1 MVRVRTAILV
11 VAIGLVGLVP
21 LPGHSQVA
29 FLHEEHLIA
38 MSDGVRIYA
47 DVARPDRADPVPVL
61 IVGSPYG
68 GSTAAGG
75 VAADGAGTAAELY
88 GGDIAVIVFHL
99 RGTGASEGEFDNWGA
114 RTREDSI
121 KMVDWAATAPWSN
134 GSVATFG
141 GSGTAPWQYAPLS
154 IRHPAIK
161 AAMIATTC
169 IDFYRDCFHP
179 GGASG
184 AVIEAAGG
192 LVAAGY
198 AQMTEARIRLGLAAN
213 PTPPQQLAALA
224 TGFGE
229 GAIEN
234 LDNEYWRLRAATE
247 EVSNWNVPILF
258 ADGPYDIGGWN
269 GVIEGFL
276 RAKNAW
282 LNLNGGHS
290 APTQV
295 REIYDGPEQVR
306 FIRHFLLGEDNG
318 FEDRQRVRLYT
329 GLGSRISWSK
339 AEMLVRDEP
348 AYPFPRTKWTRVYL
362 DEGPTGSA
370 VSLNDGALSLA
381 RGADGGDLAPLT
393 NTIGPKTEMRL
404 VLHVGSIPPLIRQQV
419 SAVVPPDIVSAADN
433 ALLLSD
439 MRTEEPLALTYTTG
453 TLKENVEISGEITA
467 RIFARSSAPDLDIV
481 ARLTDVWPD
490 GRSEWITDTR
500 LRASMREIDPS
511 LSRRTPDG
519 DFWRPWFTYDERV
532 PLQSGEINEFLLHMQ
547 NTSMVFRAGHRI
559 RLDFFP
565 IGQAGADAF
574 PAPGTF
580 EILRGPAHPSFVL
593 LPVIPTG
600 CNRSVPAFDFVTHP
614 GTCTAGLAEAL

>member
-1 MVRVRTAILV
+1 M
-11 VAIGLVGLVP
+11 GLLTLAP
-21 LPGHSQVA
+21 LPGRAQVTI
-29 FLHEEHLIA
+29 LHEEHLIT

-47 DVARPDRADPVPVL
+47 DVARPDRPERVPVL
-61 IVGSPYG
+61 VVGSPYG

-75 VAADGAGTAAELY
+75 IAMDGAGTAAELY
-88 GGDIAVIVFHL
+88 GGDVAVVVFHL

-121 KMVDWAATAPWSN
+121 KMVDWAASEPWSN

-184 AVIEAAGG
+184 PVIEAAGG

-198 AQMTEARIRLGLAAN
+198 AQMMEARTRLGLAAN
-213 PTPPQQLAALA
+213 PTPPQQIAALA
-224 TGFGE
+224 TGFGQ
-229 GAIEN
+229 GALEDR
-234 LDNEYWRLRAATE
+234 DNDYWRLRAATE
-247 EVSNWNVPILF
+247 EVANWNVPILF
-258 ADGPYDIGGWN
+258 AEGPYDIGGWN

-276 RAKNAW
+276 RANNAW

-295 REIYDGPEQVR
+295 REAYDQPEQVR
-306 FIRHFLLGEDNG
+306 FVRHFLLGEDNG

-339 AEMLVRDEP
+339 AEMLLRDE
-348 AYPFPRTKWTRVYL
+348 AGYPFPGTEWTRMYL
-362 DEGPTGSA
+362 DAGQTGSA
-370 VSLNDGALSLA
+370 VSLNDGSLSLA
-381 RGADGGDLAPLT
+381 PGADGADLAPVT
-393 NTIGPKTEMRL
+393 NTIGPKSEMRL
-404 VLHVGSIPPLIRQQV
+404 VLHVGSIPPLIRKQISTV
-419 SAVVPPDIVSAADN
+419 LPPDIVSAADN

-439 MRTEEPLALTYTTG
+439 MRTEEPTALTYTTG
-453 TLKENVEISGEITA
+453 VLHENVEISGETTA
-467 RIFARSSAPDLDIV
+467 RIFARSSVPDLDIV
-481 ARLTDVWPD
+481 VRLTDVWPD

-500 LRASMREIDPS
+500 LRASMREIDPA
-511 LSRRTPDG
+511 LSRYTPNG
-519 DFWRPWFTYDERV
+519 DIWRPWFTFDERL
-532 PLQSGEINEFLLHMQ
+532 PLRSGEINEFLLHMQ

-565 IGQAGADAF
+565 IGQAAADAV

-580 EILRGPAHPSFVL
+580 EIMRGPAYPSFVL
-593 LPVIPTG
+593 LPVIPAG
-600 CNRSVPAFDFVTHP
+600 CDRSVPAFDFVTHP
-614 GTCTAGLAEAL
+614 GPCADELAEALG